1 MSRRSIALA
10 VGACALAFAAPA
22 AAAPQKLTLHPDGFG
37 QKSLSAW
44 KAKQGEADSNGN
56 ANQALYFQKF
66 VPTATFAAGV
76 ATVNGIAGQSITSL
90 SWEHRN
96 DGHCGAG
103 APRWNIYTNVTTY
116 FLGCGAAAHS
126 PGSEPGWTKDTF
138 VLPVLASGEVVTG
151 LQIVFDEGTDQ
162 GQGFVYLDNIQVNDQ
177 TWTSPADNGNGG

>member
-1 MSRRSIALA
+1 MTRRILVLAVAGALA
-10 VGACALAFAAPA
+10 LVAPA

-37 QKSLSAW
+37 QMSLSAW
-44 KAKQGEADSNGN
+44 KAKQGEADSKGN

-76 ATVNGIAGQSITSL
+76 ATVNGIAGQPITGL

-103 APRWNIYTNVTTY
+103 APRWNVYTNVTTY
-116 FLGCGAAAHS
+116 FLGCAAAAHS

-138 VLPVLASGEVVTG
+138 APPTLAPGEVVTG